1 MICQKPFNLIHY
13 VTGSRGLRKR
23 IFHILNWHISRLT
36 MLSSFNKACLSFSL
50 SPNGKAHKRS
60 IRRQEREGS
69 PKCYHCDGDENIT
82 VEHFLVS
89 CSKFEEI
96 RSELLSQLRGELE
109 AIGERGFQ
117 VWQRFTAS
125 SPACQSQI
133 ILGAQ
138 SFGALEDEAIDHF
151 RAEYVARAWSER
163 IVIWGRWW
171 E

>member
-1 MICQKPFNLIHY
+1 MLI
-13 VTGSRGLRKR
+13 TLETKA
-23 IFHILNWHISRLT
+23 
-36 MLSSFNKACLSFSL
+36 SFNKDHDSS
-50 SPNGKAHKRS
+50 STPPNDKDNKRS

-69 PKCYHCDGDENIT
+69 PKCYHCDIDENIT

-109 AIGERGFQ
+109 AIGERGYQ
-117 VWQRFTAS
+117 MWQRFTSS

-151 RAEYVARAWSER
+151 RTEYVARAWSER
-163 IVIWGRWW
+163 IVI
-171 E
+171 